1 MCIIQRCIS
10 LKKEKAWK
18 GVVFPNILR
27 LRDSTVCVWNCS
39 EHFLANQERR
49 RPRIETRFSAYR
61 ISTMSSGDAAVNPNR
76 SGLKRIKQ
84 TNKKHRLLRW
94 YSCVPILHV
103 SSYFIHL
110 SSSCKRV
117 TTTPSPFFFLFFF
130 TAYDVHAVTP
140 PLRVG
145 ELLRNP
151 PSSPFEETPDSNV
164 SLSLPVSSHLGGHE

>member
-1 MCIIQRCIS
+1 MKRGGFSEYFTSSWLHC
-10 LKKEKAWK
+10 
-18 GVVFPNILR
+18 
-27 LRDSTVCVWNCS
+27 VCVKLQWT
-39 EHFLANQERR
+39 FLANQERR

-76 SGLKRIKQ
+76 SGLKQINH

-117 TTTPSPFFFLFFF
+117 TTTPSPFFSFFLYRVWR
-130 TAYDVHAVTP
+130 TCSDATP
-140 PLRVG
+140 TSGRAITKPSFIPVWG
-145 ELLRNP
+145 NP
-151 PSSPFEETPDSNV
+151 R
-164 SLSLPVSSHLGGHE
+164 